1 MPDRPR
7 GGHEMPQNPAG
18 WPEAPVGDGRQDEA
32 SQFGFSVSES
42 PIKQV
47 LDAIDRLDLEDTM
60 ALMAPDARV
69 LVVDGRR
76 AEGTEAVRQL
86 ISDFFGQLRS
96 CTHRITAQWHEDEIW
111 IAEADTSYELRDWL
125 QLSALPRAFIV
136 RARPDGISE
145 LRAYGAHEHPLS
157 DHPTGE
163 EGMWVGG
170 RWVPP
175 L

>member
-1 MPDRPR
+1 MSPTVALAALGARR
-7 GGHEMPQNPAG
+7 
-18 WPEAPVGDGRQDEA
+18 DEA
-32 SQFGFSVSES
+32 SQFASVSES
-42 PIKQV
+42 PIEQ
-47 LDAIDRLDLEDTM
+47 LLGAIDRLDLEDAM

-69 LVVDGRR
+69 LVADGRR

-86 ISDFFGQLRS
+86 MSDFLGQLRS
-96 CTHRITAQWHEDEIW
+96 TTHRVTAQWHEHDVW

-125 QLSALPRAFIV
+125 QLNALPRAFIV
-136 RARPDGISE
+136 RAGPDGISE
-145 LRAYGAHEHPLS
+145 LRAYGAHEHPLL
-157 DHPTGE
+157 DRPTGE